1 MTDAREIVS
10 PELIRQI
17 EEEAR
22 TENRRPSQVIEDA
35 WRRYVDEKSWERLI
49 DSGQKNAR
57 RLGLKESDVDGLIAE
72 YRGDKRPR

>member
-35 WRRYVDEKSWERLI
+35 WRRYIDEKSWERLI
-49 DSGQKNAR
+49 ESGQKNAD
-57 RLGLKESDVDGLIAE
+57 RLRLKVSDVDGLIAE

>member
-35 WRRYVDEKSWERLI
+35 WRRYVDEKAWERLI
-49 DSGQKNAR
+49 ESGQENAK

-72 YRGDKRPR
+72 YRGDKRTQ